1 MNAER
6 QGQKGRAYSWRKIV
20 ALGGLTL
27 GMCSFALAGVTATD
41 AWVRGTVPAQKTTG
55 AFVTLTSSDNAK
67 VVGVASPAAKVV
79 EIHAMDNS
87 GGIMR
92 MHAIDALPLPAGKP
106 VALASSG
113 YHVMLIDLT
122 RPLKTGDTVPLTFT
136 IVDSH
141 GKRQSLEVK
150 AAVRPLVP

>member
-1 MNAER
+1 MNADEMPMSS
-6 QGQKGRAYSWRKIV
+6 GKWICGCLL
-20 ALGGLTL
+20 LGAGLE
-27 GMCSFALAGVTATD
+27 ANAAVTATD

-55 AFVTLTSSDNAK
+55 AFVTLTSTDDAK

-79 EIHAMDNS
+79 EIHAMDNA
-87 GGIMR
+87 GGVMR
-92 MHAIDALPLPAGKP
+92 MHAIDALALPAGKP
-106 VALASSG
+106 VALAGSG

-141 GKRQSLEVK
+141 GRRQSLEVK
-150 AAVRPLVP
+150 APVRPLVP